1 MFERIHLQTIKKRIN
16 ESRKF
21 IQVILGPRQVGKTTM
36 MTQLLS
42 QINIPYTFE
51 SADAISAT
59 NSTWLL
65 QVWETA
71 RLQMKVSK
79 TNEYLLV
86 IDEIQKINNW
96 SEVIKQQ
103 WDQDSRERTNIKV
116 ILLGSSRLLIQK
128 GLTESLTGRFETL

>member
-1 MFERIHLQTIKKRIN
+1 MFERTHLQTIKKRIN

-65 QVWETA
+65 QVWDTA
-71 RLQMKVSK
+71 RLQMKV
-79 TNEYLLV
+79 LLV
-86 IDEIQKINNW
+86 GTGGIPYADFLKINPI
-96 SEVIKQQ
+96 E
-103 WDQDSRERTNIKV
+103 
-116 ILLGSSRLLIQK
+116 L
-128 GLTESLTGRFETL
+128 F